1 MAFKIISV
9 FNHKG
14 GVSKTTTT
22 FNLGWKLAQ
31 QGKRVIM
38 VDGDPQCNL
47 TGVVLGFNP
56 EWPEEEEAPDSGA
69 EGDANDAT
77 YASTQEKAADFW
89 EENFDRTIF
98 GALQPAFNSEPRLIE
113 PVDCVEVEG
122 VDGLYLLPG
131 HLRFGEYE
139 VSLGIAQELAG
150 AGSIAS
156 MRNLPGAIYY
166 LLSQTAELLNAD
178 YILIDM
184 SPSLGA
190 LNQNLVTVSD
200 LLIVPTSPD
209 FFSIMALQSLSQVLP
224 RWARWAQGA
233 SENEVL
239 VSASYPYPPLRL
251 KLAGLVIQRY
261 RLYRSP
267 TEEDPY
273 GTPTS
278 PFRDWIQRVEDAA
291 ATQFVPALRAA
302 GLTLDDSV
310 YESAE
315 IPPSLV
321 LAQIQEFNSL
331 LPKSQEHHVPVFAL
345 TEEQLGQVGIVLKGS
360 KAQIGSL
367 DRIFDQFARRVS
379 ALLDD

>member
-1 MAFKIISV
+1 MTFKIISM

-14 GVSKTTTT
+14 GVSKTTTI

-47 TGVVLGFNP
+47 TGVVLGLNP
-56 EWPEEEEAPDSGA
+56 EWPEDDVVDQSS
-69 EGDANDAT
+69 DDDKLDKS
-77 YASTQEKAADFW
+77 YASTQDKAADFW
-89 EENFDRTIF
+89 EDNFDRTIF
-98 GALQPAFNSEPRLIE
+98 GALQPAFNSEPKLVD
-113 PVDCVEVEG
+113 PVSCVQVEG

-150 AGSIAS
+150 SLTS
-156 MRNLPGAIYY
+156 LRNLPGAIYY
-166 LLSQTAELLNAD
+166 LLTQTAEALDAD
-178 YILIDM
+178 YVLLDM

-190 LNQNLVTVSD
+190 LNQNLVTISD

-209 FFSIMALQSLSQVLP
+209 FFSLMALQSLSQVLP

-233 SENEVL
+233 SQNEIL
-239 VSASYPYPPLRL
+239 QSASYPFPQLRL
-251 KLAGLVIQRY
+251 KLGGIVIQRY

-267 TEEDPY
+267 TDSDPY

-278 PFRDWIQRVEDAA
+278 PFREWIQRVEDAA
-291 ATQFVPALRAA
+291 ADQFVPALQAA
-302 GLTLDDSV
+302 GLTLADSV
-310 YESAE
+310 YESADV
-315 IPPSLV
+315 PPSRV

-331 LPKSQEHHVPVFAL
+331 LPKSQQHHVPVFAL
-345 TEEQLGQVGIVLKGS
+345 TEEQLGQVGIVLSGS
-360 KAQIGSL
+360 QAQIRSL
-367 DRIFDQFARRVS
+367 NRIFEQFANRVT
-379 ALLDD
+379 ALLSD